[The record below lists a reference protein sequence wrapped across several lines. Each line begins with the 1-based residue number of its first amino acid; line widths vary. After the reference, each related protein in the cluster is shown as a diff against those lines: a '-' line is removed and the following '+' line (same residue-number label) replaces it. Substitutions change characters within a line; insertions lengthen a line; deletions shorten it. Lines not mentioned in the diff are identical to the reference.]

1 MKTGVL
7 LINLG
12 TPDAPESGA
21 VRRYL
26 KQFLSDERV
35 LDINPI
41 GRWLLLNLII
51 LPFRSRRSAKAY
63 RKVWMSEGS
72 PLLVYG
78 QQLTEG
84 VRQHLQEL
92 GTPVVLGMRYGN
104 PSVGSAIELLRE
116 EGCDRILVLPLF
128 PQYASSSTGSA
139 VEEAYREASRH
150 WNTPHLQLLEPF
162 YDDERFIEAFAA
174 VGRP

>member
-63 RKVWMSEGS
+63 RKVWMPEGS

-92 GTPVVLGMRYGN
+92 GTPVVL
-104 PSVGSAIELLRE
+104 
-116 EGCDRILVLPLF
+116 
-128 PQYASSSTGSA
+128 
-139 VEEAYREASRH
+139 
-150 WNTPHLQLLEPF
+150 
-162 YDDERFIEAFAA
+162 
-174 VGRP
+174 